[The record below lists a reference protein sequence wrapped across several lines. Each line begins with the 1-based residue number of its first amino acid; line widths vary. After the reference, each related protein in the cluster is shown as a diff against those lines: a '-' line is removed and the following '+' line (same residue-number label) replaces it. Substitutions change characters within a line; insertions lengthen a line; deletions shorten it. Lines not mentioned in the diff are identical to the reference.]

1 MNSNFKRVEETTFA
15 RIIVLAKNLISI
27 LVGKLQRRIPHPVEF
42 VLKQIEQIAQPTQNQ
57 QKTKKR
63 SRAHGVEL
71 FEEAFLF

>member
-27 LVGKLQRRIPHPVEF
+27 LVGKLQRRIPRPVEF
-42 VLKQIEQIAQPTQNQ
+42 VLKQIEQVARPTQNQ

-63 SRAHGVEL
+63 SHAHCVEL